1 MSTEP
6 RDWLSNLALLTV
18 LLAIGVAGCSGT
30 GLRGDRACAV
40 PSSPDLGLA
49 LAEARDSLSS
59 GCEYRFNDYYD
70 ALLAIGEN
78 DPDPDNKRRF
88 SEFLVWAEEEG
99 LVSKRQAQL
108 SYNRYFNVKFTS
120 LMGDYNTCSQAC
132 PDRRRVIADM
142 EQELRDK
149 ERGLLRVAGD
159 PNAYYRADLLFKET
173 ELVLEA
179 TCLACEGGR

>member
-1 MSTEP
+1 
-6 RDWLSNLALLTV
+6 
-18 LLAIGVAGCSGT
+18 
-30 GLRGDRACAV
+30 
-40 PSSPDLGLA
+40 
-49 LAEARDSLSS
+49 
-59 GCEYRFNDYYD
+59 
-70 ALLAIGEN
+70 
-78 DPDPDNKRRF
+78 
-88 SEFLVWAEEEG
+88 
-99 LVSKRQAQL
+99 
-108 SYNRYFNVKFTS
+108 VKFTS